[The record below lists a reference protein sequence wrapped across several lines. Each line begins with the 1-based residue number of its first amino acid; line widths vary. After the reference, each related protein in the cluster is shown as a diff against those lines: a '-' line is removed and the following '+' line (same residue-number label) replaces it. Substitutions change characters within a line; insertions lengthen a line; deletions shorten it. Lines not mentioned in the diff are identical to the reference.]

1 MKNYLNL
8 RNLGLHYTAEGLKVI
23 NIIISQMNN
32 CRLSSSRSKGIAS
45 VDRALLQ
52 IEIDKLLNGP
62 SNFEEREDGR
72 IFIKSLNK
80 YYSDRIKIKV
90 ELKDEDGNTLNTFE
104 SIADCAKYLGIT
116 SMTVAKRIKTGKPF
130 YPPPSPPGGLGGGGW
145 KKN

>member
-1 MKNYLNL
+1 
-8 RNLGLHYTAEGLKVI
+8 
-23 NIIISQMNN
+23 MNN

-104 SIADCAKYLGIT
+104 SIAWPRGGHAL
-116 SMTVAKRIKTGKPF
+116 TGQAR
-130 YPPPSPPGGLGGGGW
+130 
-145 KKN
+145 